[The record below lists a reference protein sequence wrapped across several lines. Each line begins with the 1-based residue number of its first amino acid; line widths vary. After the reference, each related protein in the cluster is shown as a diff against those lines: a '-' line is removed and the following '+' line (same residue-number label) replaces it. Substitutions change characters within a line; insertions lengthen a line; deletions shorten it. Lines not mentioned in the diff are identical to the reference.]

1 MDFIKG
7 TFKAFKDLVKD
18 TKQCIQDSF
27 QEFCDV
33 LRNRPYE
40 IGIALLYLL
49 AILLI
54 HLMILFVTVYPL
66 YISAPELAKALQSR
80 LHTDRPSISF

>member
-7 TFKAFKDLVKD
+7 TFKAFKNFVMD
-18 TKQCIQDSF
+18 TKQCIKDSF

-33 LRNRPYE
+33 LKNRPYE

-49 AILLI
+49 AILLV
-54 HLMILFVTVYPL
+54 HLLILFITVYPL
-66 YISAPELAKALQSR
+66 YISAPELAKALKSR

>member
-1 MDFIKG
+1 MDFIKE
-7 TFKAFKDLVKD
+7 TFKAFKDSVTHFKE
-18 TKQCIQDSF
+18 CIQESY

-49 AILLI
+49 AILLV
-54 HLMILFVTVYPL
+54 HLLILFVMVYPL
-66 YISAPELAKALQSR
+66 YAATPELAKAFESR
-80 LHTDRPSISF
+80 VNTDRPSMHF